1 MDSNEEPKHIF
12 DFPSCILGLMLWAS
26 RVLVC
31 IKLWHCDISIIKMSL
46 MIILYFIME
55 FVICFICGI
64 IKYLPVII
72 KDPTYFI
79 ICDKKDLINNDPD
92 FSNLISGITTIAYL
106 IIYFL

>member
-12 DFPSCILGLMLWAS
+12 DLPSCILGLMLWAS

-55 FVICFICGI
+55 NLVE
-64 IKYLPVII
+64 
-72 KDPTYFI
+72 
-79 ICDKKDLINNDPD
+79 KKL
-92 FSNLISGITTIAYL
+92 LEE
-106 IIYFL
+106 IYGNAKGKEIQYILL